1 MPGTTCDNEY
11 TKPASEGIVREYG
24 PQPIGDILAVRGLT
38 NHQVVAA
45 STEQLTHKM
54 MAKACRGRYLSP
66 KELAGV
72 QGGLDFLRA
81 VNKASGESYTL
92 SQLFNY

>member
-24 PQPIGDILAVRGLT
+24 PQPIGDILAARGLT

-54 MAKACRGRYLSP
+54 MAKACRGRYLST
-66 KELAGV
+66 KV
-72 QGGLDFLRA
+72 RQKILRA
-81 VNKASGESYTL
+81 VNKVSGESYTL

>member
-1 MPGTTCDNEY
+1 MTGIDSDNLFPPEEN
-11 TKPASEGIVREYG
+11 TRDYG
-24 PQPIGDILAVRGLT
+24 PQPLANILEERGLT

-66 KELAGV
+66 KV
-72 QGGLDFLRA
+72 RQKILRA
-81 VNKASGESYTL
+81 LNRVTGETFAMA
-92 SQLFNY
+92 QLFNYR